1 MSNKLTC
8 SLCNQHATVHLTQ
21 IINNK
26 IQKIDLCESCAQK
39 KGVTDP
45 EGFSLAEMLSNS
57 DFLGAEDSQA
67 CNVCGQSIS
76 DFRKLG
82 RFGCS
87 DCYVSLGNQLKPI
100 LEEMHVGFKH
110 TGKKP
115 EKSFQQI
122 SLSETI
128 ELLRVKLQKAIAMEA
143 YEDAAHY
150 RDELEIMKNE
160 LSKAKINCS
169 ND

>member
-1 MSNKLTC
+1 MSNKLKC
-8 SLCNQHATVHLTQ
+8 SLCDQHATVHLTQ

-57 DFLGAEDSQA
+57 DFLATEEVNSCDT
-67 CNVCGQSIS
+67 CGQTIA
-76 DFRKLG
+76 DFKKSG
-82 RFGCS
+82 RFGCA
-87 DCYVSLGNQLKPI
+87 DCYVSFGNQLKPI
-100 LEEMHVGFKH
+100 LEEMHVGFEH

-115 EKSFQQI
+115 EKSFKQI
-122 SLSETI
+122 SITENI
-128 ELLRVKLQKAIAMEA
+128 EALRLKLENAISKEA

-150 RDELEIMKNE
+150 RDELELMEKE
-160 LSKAKINCS
+160 LCKVKVDCE

>member
-1 MSNKLTC
+1 MSNKLIC
-8 SLCNQHATVHLTQ
+8 SLCDQHATVHLTQ

-45 EGFSLAEMLSNS
+45 EGFSLAEMLSNA
-57 DFLGAEDSQA
+57 DFLGAEDTQA
-67 CNVCGQSIS
+67 CSTCGHSIS
-76 DFRKLG
+76 DFRKSG

-87 DCYVSLGNQLKPI
+87 DCYVSFGKQLKPI
-100 LEEMHVGFKH
+100 LEEMHVGFEH
-110 TGKKP
+110 IGKKP

-128 ELLRVKLQKAIAMEA
+128 GLLRAKLEKAIAMEA

-150 RDELEIMKNE
+150 RDELETAKNE
-160 LSKAKINCS
+160 LSKAKINCT